1 MRVWKEILYPHFLY
15 LRISLIE
22 DVSTKIKYI
31 SVFTNFTQY
40 FLWNILFWSFSHFN
54 SDFSVDITI
63 FPIPMNMYICGE
75 NVHNIICTCLNFLNG
90 IIASWSKNEVV
101 IRSLF
106 VFVLTGLFFSFCTS
120 MASCLSNICENCVA
134 VIHKVLEFSSSSS
147 SESAQC
153 SAKKISSKY
162 VQQKF
167 D

>member
-1 MRVWKEILYPHFLY
+1 
-15 LRISLIE
+15 
-22 DVSTKIKYI
+22 
-31 SVFTNFTQY
+31 
-40 FLWNILFWSFSHFN
+40 
-54 SDFSVDITI
+54 
-63 FPIPMNMYICGE
+63 MYICGE
-75 NVHNIICTCLNFLNG
+75 KDIICTCLNFLNG

-153 SAKKISSKY
+153 STKKYVIFHQNFIFIKLCFANSQSNYKFWSSKLKNNNSIKHRMIFKY
-162 VQQKF
+162 IF
-167 D
+167 